1 MQREVAPRVFP
12 RGRLAASL
20 VLGALAVSSLS
31 KAQEGSPAVDFAR
44 DVQPLLQGQCVMCHN
59 AVVGLGGLRLDSR
72 EMALRG
78 GVSGPAF
85 VPGKGHGSLL
95 VKRLLGTGGGVRMP
109 PNFEPWSSERI
120 ALVKRWIDEGAAWP
134 APRDPTANR
143 SAVAAGTVSRRPPP
157 DFVRDI
163 APIFKESCVRC
174 HGPTRER
181 SGLRL
186 DARALVL
193 KGGLSGQVIVPGK
206 GQDSPLVQRLRGQV
220 SPRMPFER
228 APLPPERIALIEAW
242 IDAGALGPDDGP
254 TETKSAAHWA
264 YVKPVRAALPSV
276 RNEAWVKNPIDT
288 FVLARLEKEALGP
301 SPEAPPEILIR
312 RLSLDLVGL
321 PPTLEEI
328 DSFLADRRPGA
339 YERVVDRLLGSP
351 RYGERWAR
359 PWLDLARYAD
369 SHGYEKDQLRVA
381 WAYRDWVIDALNRDL
396 SFRDFTVEQLAGDML
411 DNASF
416 EQKVATGFHRNT
428 LLNQEG
434 GIDVEEARFET
445 LVDRVNTTGAVFL
458 GSTIGCAQ
466 CHNHKFDPFSQRD
479 YYRLMAFYDN
489 VEYTVHGQG
498 EEMVGDR
505 WIVEPELELPTP
517 EQAKRRA
524 ALRQEADALVFEVE
538 NRELEAELPAF
549 ERQITGP
556 LPAWTPLP
564 IVRVHATSGARFEKQ
579 PDESVLVSGENS
591 EGSGVGTDAAK
602 KRPEKDTYTVT
613 VRTALSGITAFRLE
627 ALPDPSLPQ
636 RGPGRS
642 LSGAYVLTDFR
653 VRSGEKEKALL
664 RAGAD
669 INQKRWEAAR
679 AIDGDV
685 ATGWGVTTDPELGKP
700 HFLVVQAKQPVGTR
714 AKVGTSA
721 TTQTLIFTLDFQSGW
736 PEQSSLGRFRF
747 SATTSAN
754 PWGGLPV
761 PDAVRT
767 ILDTPR
773 GERTREQKGS
783 LLTWFRP
790 LAPSLDAARYRLGQI
805 RRELDEMKVK
815 TTLVMKERVGY
826 ERPSTFFRNR
836 GSFMSPGERVYA
848 AVPAVLGS
856 LPDDQAPNRLGLA
869 RWLVSDGNPLT
880 ARVTVNR
887 LWETM
892 FGRGLVL
899 TSEDFGS
906 QGERPSHPELL
917 DWLAVEFM
925 ENGWSQKKI
934 LRQIVTSA
942 TYRQSSRATA
952 GQLERDPDNRLLARG
967 PRFRVEAEMVRDLAL
982 SASGLLSDK
991 VGGPSVFPVQ
1001 PDGVW
1006 NNPYSKVKWETS
1018 ADEDRYR
1025 RSLYTFIRRTSPY
1038 PSLVTFDA
1046 PSREFCTVRRVRTNT
1061 PLQAL
1066 TTLNDPVFVEAARK
1080 LAGRMMAEAGTE
1092 PRERISLGY
1101 RLCTA
1106 RRPPEADL
1114 DSLLVFF
1121 EKEAER
1127 FAREPEGAKALLEG
1141 DATLPEPAVRAAL
1154 TMVGNVLLS
1163 TDAVLTKE

>member
-1 MQREVAPRVFP
+1 MQREAAPRVFP
-12 RGRLAASL
+12 TGRLAASL
-20 VLGALAVSSLS
+20 VLGVLVVSSAS

-44 DVQPLLQGQCVMCHN
+44 DVEPLLQGQCVMCHN

-85 VPGKGHGSLL
+85 VPGEGQGSLL

-134 APRDPTANR
+134 AAGDPTAKR
-143 SAVAAGTVSRRPPP
+143 SAAAARATSPPP

-163 APIFKESCVRC
+163 APIFEQSCVRC

-186 DARALVL
+186 DARALAL

-228 APLPPERIALIEAW
+228 PPLSPERIALIEAW
-242 IDAGALGPDDGP
+242 IDAGAPGPDDGP

-264 YVKPVRAALPSV
+264 YVKPVRPTPPSV

-288 FVLARLEKEALGP
+288 FVLARLEKEAVGP
-301 SPEAPPEILIR
+301 SPEAPPEVLIR

-339 YERVVDRLLGSP
+339 YERAVDRLLASP

-396 SFRDFTVEQLAGDML
+396 SFRDFTVDQLAGDML
-411 DNASF
+411 DNASV

-445 LVDRVNTTGAVFL
+445 LVDRVNTTGAIFL

-466 CHNHKFDPFSQRD
+466 CHNHKYDPFSQRD

-489 VEYTVHGQG
+489 VEYAVHGQG
-498 EEMVGDR
+498 EEVVGDR

-524 ALRQEADALVFEVE
+524 ALRQEAGALAFEVD
-538 NRELEAELPAF
+538 NRDLEADLPAF
-549 ERQITGP
+549 EREITGP
-556 LPAWTPLP
+556 LPVWTPLP
-564 IVRVHATSGARFEKQ
+564 IVRVDATSGARFEKQ
-579 PDESVLVSGENS
+579 RDESVLVSGEDS
-591 EGSGVGTDAAK
+591 QGSGVETDAAK

-613 VRTALSGITAFRLE
+613 VRTPLSGITAFRLE

-642 LSGAYVLTDFR
+642 LSGAYVVTDFR
-653 VRSGEKEKALL
+653 VRSGEREKALL

-669 INQKRWEAAR
+669 INPKRWEAAR

-685 ATGWGVTTDPELGKP
+685 GTGWGVTTDPELGKP
-700 HFLVVQAKQPVGTR
+700 HFLVAQAKQPAGTR
-714 AKVGTSA
+714 ARAGTSGG
-721 TTQTLIFTLDFQSGW
+721 TQTLTFTLDFQSEW
-736 PEQSSLGRFRF
+736 PEQSSLGRFRL

-761 PDAVRT
+761 PEAVRR

-773 GERTREQKGS
+773 GERTGEQKAS
-783 LLTWFRP
+783 LLAWFRP
-790 LAPSLDAARYRLGQI
+790 LAPSLDVARYRLGRI
-805 RRELDEMKVK
+805 RRELDDMKVK
-815 TTLVMKERVGY
+815 TALVMKERVGY
-826 ERPSTFFRNR
+826 ERPSTLFRNR

-848 AVPAVLGS
+848 AVPVVFGS
-856 LPDDQAPNRLGLA
+856 LPDDQPPNRLGLA
-869 RWLVSDGNPLT
+869 RWLVSDDNPLT

-887 LWETM
+887 FWETL

-917 DWLAVEFM
+917 DWLAVELM
-925 ENGWSQKKI
+925 ENGWSQKKV

-952 GQLERDPDNRLLARG
+952 AQLASDPDNRLLARG

-982 SASGLLSDK
+982 SASGLLSAK
-991 VGGPSVFPVQ
+991 VGGPSVYPVQ
-1001 PDGVW
+1001 PEGVW

-1018 ADEDRYR
+1018 AGEDRYR

-1092 PRERISLGY
+1092 PRERIALGY

-1127 FAREPEGAKALLEG
+1127 FAREPEGAGALLEG
-1141 DATLPEPAVRAAL
+1141 DAALPEPAVRAAL

-1163 TDAVLTKE
+1163 LDAVLTKE